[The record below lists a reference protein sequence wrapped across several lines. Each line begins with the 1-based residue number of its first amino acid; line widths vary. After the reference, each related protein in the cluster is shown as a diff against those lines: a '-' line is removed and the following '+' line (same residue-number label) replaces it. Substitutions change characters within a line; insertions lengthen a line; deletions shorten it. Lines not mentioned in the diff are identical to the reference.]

1 MKLRGKV
8 GYVTGG
14 GRGIGR
20 GIALALAREGVSVL
34 VADIDVAAARKV
46 ASEVSELGAKG
57 YAMSLDVTQV
67 NDATRLRNTLKDE
80 FGRLDIAVNSA
91 GVISVQRVE
100 HMSEAEWDRIMNVNA
115 KGTFLCCQAA
125 IPLLRRSDA
134 GTIVNIA
141 SVSGKDGYAGL
152 AHYSASKYAVIGFTN
167 SLAKELSKEEITVN
181 AICPGIVRTA
191 MWDVLSEEWRNAGE
205 TAEQSWQRQVLQ
217 FVPQGRPQTAE
228 DIGDLVIYLAS
239 ARNLTGQAINLDGGL
254 TSH

>member
-46 ASEVSELGAKG
+46 AGEVSELGVKG
-57 YAMSLDVTQV
+57 YAMSLDVTQMDDV
-67 NDATRLRNTLKDE
+67 TRLRNALQEE
-80 FGRLDIAVNSA
+80 FGQLDIAVNSA

-100 HMSEAEWDRIMNVNA
+100 EMSEAEWDRIMNINA

-141 SVSGKDGYAGL
+141 SVSGKDGYPGL

-167 SLAKELSKEEITVN
+167 SLAKELAKEEITVN

-191 MWDVLSEEWRNAGE
+191 MWDVLSEEWRHAGE
-205 TAEQSWQRQVLQ
+205 TAEQSWQRQVLE
-217 FVPQGRPQTAE
+217 FVPQGRPQTAA
-228 DIGDLVIYLAS
+228 DVGDLVIYLAS

>member
-1 MKLRGKV
+1 MRLQGKV

-20 GIALALAREGVSVL
+20 GIALTLARAGAHVL
-34 VADIDVAAARKV
+34 VADIDAAAARAV
-46 ASEVSELGAKG
+46 AEEVSGLGVESHAL
-57 YAMSLDVTQV
+57 ALDVTRLEDV
-67 NDATRLRNTLKDE
+67 KRLRDTLDE
-80 FGRLDIAVNSA
+80 RFGRLDIAVNSA

-100 HMSEAEWDRIMNVNA
+100 DMGEPEWDRVMNING

-125 IPLLRRSDA
+125 IPLLRRAGA

-141 SVSGKDGYAGL
+141 SVSGKDGYPGL

-167 SLAKELSKEEITVN
+167 SLAKELAREEITVN
-181 AICPGIVRTA
+181 AICPGVVRTA
-191 MWDVLSEEWRNAGE
+191 MWDMLSEEWSHEGE
-205 TAEQSWQRQVLQ
+205 TAEESWLRQVLA
-217 FVPQGRPQTAE
+217 FVPQGRPQTAQ
-228 DIGDLVIYLAS
+228 DIGDLVVYLTS

>member
-46 ASEVSELGAKG
+46 ASEVSELGVKG
-57 YAMSLDVTQV
+57 FAMSLDVTQV

-100 HMSEAEWDRIMNVNA
+100 EMSEAEWDRIMNVNA